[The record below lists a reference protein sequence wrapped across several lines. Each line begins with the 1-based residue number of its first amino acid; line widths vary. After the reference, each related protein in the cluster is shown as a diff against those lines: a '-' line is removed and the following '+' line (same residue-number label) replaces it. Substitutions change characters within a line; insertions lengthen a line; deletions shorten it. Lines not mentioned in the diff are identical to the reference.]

1 MSYPYYVIGGGIIGL
16 LTARDLVLAGKEVV
30 ILERNPIVG
39 KEASWAGGGILSPLY
54 PWHYPEATTVLAV
67 WSQDVYPVLC
77 KELVYG
83 DFDPQWQKSG
93 LLIINANDAELAV
106 KWGEKYGISVNVID
120 AAEALVHES
129 ELNPEIASA
138 LWMPDV
144 AQVRN
149 PRLITA
155 LRRDLEARGCRFMES
170 VEVTRIESKAGKLTG
185 LVTADGQTIG
195 ADHCILAAGAWSGE
209 LLADLGVAL
218 QVEPVR
224 GQMLLFK
231 GEPGLLHRIVLKD
244 GRYLI
249 PRRDGHILAGST
261 LEYTGFDKS
270 VTETARQ
277 DLRQS
282 AISIVPAVAPL
293 EIEQQWAGLRPGSPD
308 GIPYIGIHPEI
319 AGLVVCTGHFRNG
332 FVLGPASARL
342 AADLILEREPIMD
355 PEAYCLDRA

>member
-16 LTARDLVLAGKEVV
+16 LSARDLLLAGKEVV
-30 ILERNPIVG
+30 ILERNPVIG

-54 PWHYPEATTVLAV
+54 PWHYPAATTELAL
-67 WSQDVYPVLC
+67 WSQQVYPVLC
-77 KELVYG
+77 KALLYE

-93 LLIINANDAELAV
+93 LLVMDANDVELAIQ
-106 KWGEKYGISVNVID
+106 WGEKYDVSVNVFD
-120 AAEALVHES
+120 AVEALADEPA
-129 ELNPEIASA
+129 LNPDITSA
-138 LWMPDV
+138 ICMPEV

-149 PRLITA
+149 PCLLSA
-155 LRRDLEARGCRFMES
+155 LRRDLEARGCQFMES
-170 VEVTRIESKAGKLTG
+170 VEVTRIESKEGRLAG
-185 LVTADGQTIG
+185 LVTAERQTIKVEQ
-195 ADHCILAAGAWSGE
+195 CILAAGAWSGE
-209 LLADLGVAL
+209 LLAGMGVAI

-231 GEPGLLHRIVLKD
+231 GEPGRLHRIVLKD

-249 PRRDGHILAGST
+249 PRRDGRILVGST

-270 VTETARQ
+270 ITERARQ
-277 DLRQS
+277 DLQQA
-282 AISIVPAVAPL
+282 AIGIVPEIGDL

-319 AGLVVCTGHFRNG
+319 EGLIVCTGHFRNG

-342 AADLILEREPIMD
+342 AVDLMLEREPIMD
-355 PEAYCLDRA
+355 PAPYCLGRS

>member
-1 MSYPYYVIGGGIIGL
+1 MIGGGIIGL
-16 LTARDLVLAGKEVV
+16 LSARDLVLAGKTVV
-30 ILERNPIVG
+30 VLERNPVIG

-54 PWHYPEATTVLAV
+54 PWHYPSATTELAL
-67 WSQDVYPVLC
+67 WSQQVYPTLC
-77 KELVYG
+77 KALVYG

-93 LLIINANDAELAV
+93 LLVMNANDVELAIQ
-106 KWGEKYGISVNVID
+106 WGEKYGILVNLFD
-120 AAEALVHES
+120 AAEALVDEPGLS
-129 ELNPEIASA
+129 PDITSAICMPE
-138 LWMPDV
+138 V

-149 PRLITA
+149 PCLLSA
-155 LRRDLEARGCRFMES
+155 MRRDLEARGCQFMES
-170 VEVTRIESKAGKLTG
+170 VEVTNIESKEGRLTG
-185 LVTADGQTIG
+185 LVTAERQTIK
-195 ADHCILAAGAWSGE
+195 AKQCILAAGAWSGE
-209 LLADLGVAL
+209 LLAGLGVTV

-249 PRRDGHILAGST
+249 PRRDGRILAGST

-270 VTETARQ
+270 ITESARQ
-277 DLRQS
+277 DLQQA
-282 AISIVPAVAPL
+282 AIGIAPEIANL

-342 AADLILEREPIMD
+342 AVDLMLDREPLMD
-355 PEAYCLDRA
+355 PAAYCLDRA